1 MRCATTQRWWK
12 TCPPPRVPENFR
24 FRFFS
29 RERRHF
35 RRPNGD
41 PVFNA
46 FSQAPKFLN
55 GLNVGFSDD
64 VQELFLFRANTRPM
78 PKCQSGSSA
87 NRRRGTGLRS
97 GWLPPILASCHA
109 LSFSTSAFRALLISS
124 GFEMS
129 PVKFCACSRSSS
141 SMLTVIL
148 IFPCSW
154 LSPGRYNT
162 HTGTYIKS
170 VRKPVPRLPSAA
182 FSGGVPG
189 EAS

>member
-1 MRCATTQRWWK
+1 M
-12 TCPPPRVPENFR
+12 
-24 FRFFS
+24 
-29 RERRHF
+29 
-35 RRPNGD
+35 
-41 PVFNA
+41 
-46 FSQAPKFLN
+46 
-55 GLNVGFSDD
+55 NVGFSDD

-124 GFEMS
+124 GFETS

-148 IFPCSW
+148 IFPRSW

-170 VRKPVPRLPSAA
+170 VRKPTPRLPSAA
-182 FSGGVPG
+182 FSGGAPG
-189 EAS
+189 EASWKSCGSMPTRPGEGRDGQAARFSSRWKESGRPQTRKQSCLF